1 MIEAPGKV
9 VAHVRP
15 FLHDCP
21 VISVNDTTTTQLT
34 ATFTTAEGT
43 AHDYDSVCIFS
54 FVEEDGRLKISNL
67 KDFSD
72 PHKRGA
78 FHAVAAKALAKGI
91 A

>member
-1 MIEAPGKV
+1 MIDAPGKV
-9 VAHVRP
+9 VAQVRP

-21 VISVNDTTTTQLT
+21 VISVNDTITTQFT

-43 AHDYDSVCIFS
+43 THEYDSLCIVS
-54 FVEEDGRLKISNL
+54 FVEEDGRLKISSL
-67 KDFSD
+67 KDFAD

-78 FHAVAAKALAKGI
+78 FHAVAAKVLAKGI